1 ILVTGIVGGAV
12 WPLIIGS
19 LGDEMGLKTGM
30 LLLYVSLLYILG
42 IGFWAKPLVTNRT
55 IWEEK

>member
-1 ILVTGIVGGAV
+1 
-12 WPLIIGS
+12 LIIGS
-19 LGDEMGLKTGM
+19 LGDELGLKTGM